1 MSSKEWKKYEAFAN
15 KAQDADKDEL
25 TELMDETFP
34 DISSKSLPKRFQFCV
49 IRMWKSK
56 TTDEI
61 GLRVLPMLYK
71 VYERLYPKL
80 TTRRQSLS
88 TIRQIIKEHQS
99 ANLYKKSQLDE
110 YFNLEMNERVEL
122 VEAYREDV
130 IAKNTK
136 KYKVDIV
143 NVFDR
148 MRTLIL
154 DKNPYNRG
162 IALMLSSGMRPIE
175 LFYRNTVSPVDDEEK
190 KDTWIR
196 VDDLAKKREGQKSFT
211 ERPIVMFSVK
221 TFMAELKRF
230 RKHFAGKAVKV
241 VDVQTGKDKLSTDKS
256 QTMNLYAIKQ
266 FPFLQDFHQKA
277 SMLRKLYADI
287 SYTEFADTSSY
298 NMNTWVS
305 KVLGHD
311 SVLTSFSY
319 SWIHAENPDAIKSED
334 LLNSKID
341 MLTEQIKMLMGQDD
355 KKYTKEEEKQDYKT
369 PVHTPKPRESDESKM
384 ERLEKIWAVNPKI
397 SNSALRAKAKLGSSI
412 VNKFMQSKKEE
423 KETS

>member
-1 MSSKEWKKYEAFAN
+1 MWKKYEAFAKN
-15 KAQDADKDEL
+15 AQDADNDEL

-130 IAKNTK
+130 TAKNTK

-162 IALMLSSGMRPIE
+162 IALMLASGMRPIE

-221 TFMAELKRF
+221 TFMSELKRF

-266 FPFLQDFHQKA
+266 FPFL
-277 SMLRKLYADI
+277 
-287 SYTEFADTSSY
+287 
-298 NMNTWVS
+298 
-305 KVLGHD
+305 
-311 SVLTSFSY
+311 
-319 SWIHAENPDAIKSED
+319 
-334 LLNSKID
+334 
-341 MLTEQIKMLMGQDD
+341 
-355 KKYTKEEEKQDYKT
+355 
-369 PVHTPKPRESDESKM
+369 
-384 ERLEKIWAVNPKI
+384 
-397 SNSALRAKAKLGSSI
+397 
-412 VNKFMQSKKEE
+412 
-423 KETS
+423 